1 MLKTLWEKGRIV
13 LSIVLNLF
21 IVRWEPVAIRMTWEA
36 VGSQTFTFYT
46 ENSNVFA
53 FFVCLLVA
61 VFQLVCLFTG
71 RQLPRWVKALK
82 FIATCCLTMTFLTVV
97 FVLGP
102 YYSSQ
107 GGVVFLL
114 TESSMLYHHLLNPL
128 CAFVSFVFLER
139 EPRLPAKCIPLA
151 LVPTVLYGSVALW
164 ANYQRLLVGPY
175 PFLMVYEQTQMQT
188 VLWSAAILAMN
199 LFYAWLVWRLGGN
212 RRRKSGVGLAFRH
225 SR

>member
-1 MLKTLWEKGRIV
+1 MIKKIAILC
-13 LSIVLNLF
+13 SIFLNLC

-61 VFQLVCLFTG
+61 VCQVICLFTG
-71 RQLPRWVKALK
+71 RQLPRWVKTLK
-82 FIATCCLTMTFLTVV
+82 YIATCCLTMTFLTVV

-102 YYSSQ
+102 YCADQ

-128 CAFVSFVFLER
+128 CAFVSFVRLER
-139 EPRLPAKCIPLA
+139 EQSCLRGAFRWRWSPRC
-151 LVPTVLYGSVALW
+151 SMALW
-164 ANYQRLLVGPY
+164 PSGPITSGSS
-175 PFLMVYEQTQMQT
+175 PGLTHSC
-188 VLWSAAILAMN
+188 WSIS
-199 LFYAWLVWRLGGN
+199 RPPG
-212 RRRKSGVGLAFRH
+212 RRCCGARPS
-225 SR
+225 

>member
-1 MLKTLWEKGRIV
+1 MLKTLWEKARIV
-13 LSIVLNLF
+13 LSILLNLC

-36 VGSQTFTFYT
+36 VGTQTFTFYT

-53 FFVCLLVA
+53 FFVCLV
-61 VFQLVCLFTG
+61 VVVCQLVCLFTG

-82 FIATCCLTMTFLTVV
+82 FIAACCLTMTFLTVV
-97 FVLGP
+97 FVLAP
-102 YYSSQ
+102 YYPEQ

-139 EPRLPAKCIPLA
+139 EPKLPAWCIPLA

-164 ANYQRLLVGPY
+164 ANYNRLLVGPY
-175 PFLMVYEQTQMQT
+175 PFLMVYEQTLPQT
-188 VLWSAAILAMN
+188 VLWCAAILVMN

-212 RRRKSGVGLAFRH
+212 CRRKSGVGLAFRR
-225 SR
+225 S

>member
-1 MLKTLWEKGRIV
+1 MLKTLWEKARIV
-13 LSIVLNLF
+13 LSILLNLC

-36 VGSQTFTFYT
+36 VGTQTFTFYT
-46 ENSNVFA
+46 ENSNFFA
-53 FFVCLLVA
+53 FFVCLLV
-61 VFQLVCLFTG
+61 VVCQLVCLFPG
-71 RQLPRWVKALK
+71 RQLPWWVKALK

-97 FVLGP
+97 FVLAP
-102 YYSSQ
+102 YYPEQ

-139 EPRLPAKCIPLA
+139 EPKLPAWCIPLA

-164 ANYQRLLVGPY
+164 ANYNRLLVGPY
-175 PFLMVYEQTQMQT
+175 PFLMVYEQTLPQT
-188 VLWSAAILAMN
+188 VLWCAAILGMN

-212 RRRKSGVGLAFRH
+212 RRRKSGVGLAFRR
-225 SR
+225 S